1 MIFMEPNPKIRV
13 DFQNADRKGRIRL
26 NTKGSI
32 EDIKNQKISL
42 ETGTEVFL
50 YDEELS
56 VNGIITFSSE
66 ENLWV
71 ATIDWDELSKSNQSD

>member
-1 MIFMEPNPKIRV
+1 MESNHKIRV

-26 NTKGSI
+26 NTKGSR
-32 EDIKNQKISL
+32 EDIENQTISL
-42 ETGTEVFL
+42 KTGVEVFL

-56 VNGIITFSSE
+56 VNGIITYSTE

-71 ATIDWDELSKSNQSD
+71 ATIDRNKLIKSNQSD

>member
-1 MIFMEPNPKIRV
+1 MEPNPKIRV
-13 DFQNADRKGRIRL
+13 DFQNADRKGRVRL

-32 EDIKNQKISL
+32 EDINNQKIHL
-42 ETGTEVFL
+42 KTGTEVFL

-56 VNGIITFSSE
+56 VNGTIAFSIE

-71 ATIDWDELSKSNQSD
+71 ATIDWNELIKSNQSG